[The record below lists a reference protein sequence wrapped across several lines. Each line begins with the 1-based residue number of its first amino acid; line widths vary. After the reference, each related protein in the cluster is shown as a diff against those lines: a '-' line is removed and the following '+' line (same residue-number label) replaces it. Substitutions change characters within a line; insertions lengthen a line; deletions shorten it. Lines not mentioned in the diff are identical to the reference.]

1 MSDAISKQQIDQ
13 LDAALSEILIGNS
26 KRGDIYFLQTLCDL
40 LRNQPQI
47 LDYSLKVEKGLKTS
61 FILITLEKIFS
72 YCLRYSHAIYQ
83 PYFPPTP
90 TVLEKVSKVLK
101 LHFPESEND
110 IIKVFLSLTKEKVP
124 EIHKA
129 IKDLYNIGESK
140 ITQAVSL
147 TANKNHCSVPNY
159 KDPGVYATGISE
171 LWDSKPTK
179 EVEWDPEFLSNFP
192 SWAKGVLNGMV
203 RTFALYQIM
212 QKSKV
217 NTRFLINDV
226 KLQAQHNLVNLLITC
241 EYFWLYNRREVDMD
255 RGLPLSQ
262 TRIIMYGQINAI
274 SDQFIRLL
282 PENHPFFESNDRR
295 NWAAER
301 VSGTKGAQKLVLRF
315 LNFEE
320 ELMVECTDG
329 SIFFRPTNRTL
340 AIDAPSGDDVPTTKV
355 IKSKQYTIKSYQD
368 MGVREA
374 AIAELMAVQKS
385 EYCWQLENFAR
396 FDTWAIG
403 ILKSMFRTQSLMGR
417 FIESNDLSIKTDRGP
432 IQPVHVAVKI
442 LIGCEYYWQF
452 NIREVRLS
460 NETTFEEKNK
470 VHQDQIYTIYEEFL
484 EVYPIEHPFHEG
496 KEKERARRWTIQ
508 RIKGTNGA
516 AKVFLQYKGS
526 EGTFM
531 IEATGTSVSIK
542 EVIK

>member
-1 MSDAISKQQIDQ
+1 MSEVSNQQIDQ
-13 LDAALSEILIGNS
+13 LDAALSEVLIGNS
-26 KRGDIYFLQTLCDL
+26 KRGDIYFLQTLTDL

-47 LDYSLKVEKGLKTS
+47 LDYSLKVEKGLETS

-72 YCLRYSHAIYQ
+72 YCLRYSHPIYQ

-90 TVLEKVSKVLK
+90 VVLNTVSEVLK

-110 IIKVFLSLTKEKVP
+110 LIKVFLALTKDKVP
-124 EIHKA
+124 EIHTA

-147 TANKNHCSVPNY
+147 TANKNHCSVPTY
-159 KDPGVYATGISE
+159 KDPGIYATGISE
-171 LWDSKPTK
+171 LWDTK
-179 EVEWDPEFLSNFP
+179 YAKDVEWDPEFLGNFP
-192 SWAKGVLNGMV
+192 SWAKGVLNGMT
-203 RTFALYQIM
+203 RTFALFQVM
-212 QKSKV
+212 KKSKV

-226 KLQAQHNLVNLLITC
+226 KLQAQHNLVNMLITC

-274 SDQFIRLL
+274 SDQFVRLL

-295 NWAAER
+295 NWATER

-320 ELMVECTDG
+320 ELLVECTDG
-329 SIFFRPTNRTL
+329 SVFFRPTNRTL
-340 AIDAPSGDDVPTTKV
+340 AVDAPSGEDVPTTKV
-355 IKSKQYTIKSYQD
+355 ISSKEYILKNYPD

-374 AIAELMAVQKS
+374 VIAELMAVKQS
-385 EYCWQLENFAR
+385 EFAWKLDNFAR
-396 FDTWAIG
+396 FDTWATG
-403 ILKSMFRTQSLMGR
+403 ILKSMFRTQSLMGK
-417 FIESNDLSIKTDRGP
+417 FVDSKELAVKTDRGP
-432 IQPVHVAVKI
+432 IQPCHVNVKI
-442 LIGCEYYWQF
+442 LIGCEYFWQF

-470 VHQDQIYTIYEEFL
+470 VHQEQIYTIYEEFL
-484 EVYPIEHPFHEG
+484 HTYPSDHPFNETSDR
-496 KEKERARRWTIQ
+496 EKNRKWTLQ

-516 AKVFLQYKGS
+516 AKVFLKYIGS
-526 EGTFM
+526 EGKFM
-531 IEATGTSVSIK
+531 IEATSASVSVK
-542 EVIK
+542 EINE